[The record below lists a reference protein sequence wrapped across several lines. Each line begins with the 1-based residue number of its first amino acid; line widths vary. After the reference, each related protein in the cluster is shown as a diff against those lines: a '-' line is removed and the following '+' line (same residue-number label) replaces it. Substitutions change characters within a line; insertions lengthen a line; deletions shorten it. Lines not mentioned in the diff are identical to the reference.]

1 MHALAIIDMQ
11 RWMFRLPE
19 RAAQLPSLVPVIN
32 KLAADFEASGLPVFN
47 VHVVHKADR
56 STWSRLMLKYDYPC
70 MIEGT
75 ADVELVDG
83 FELPPSARSVAK
95 RANSAFLGTNF
106 EEQLRSLEVRSLVLA
121 GAFIDGCVG
130 VTAADAEQRGFE
142 VILAQD
148 AMACCDAGRRDM
160 MIEWLISMFELTTMN
175 ADTISK
181 VTSVAGRDGSEF
193 LAETL

>member
-19 RAAQLPSLVPVIN
+19 RAAQLPSLVPIIN
-32 KLAADFEASGLPVFN
+32 RLVADFEASGLPVFN
-47 VHVVHKADR
+47 VYVVHKADR

-70 MIEGT
+70 MIEET

-83 FELPPSARSVAK
+83 LELPPSARHVPK

-106 EEQLRSLEVRSLVLA
+106 EDQLRSLEVRSLVLA

-148 AMACCDAGRRDM
+148 AMAHCDPRRRDM
-160 MIEWLISMFELTTMN
+160 MIEWLISMFELTTMK

-181 VTSVAGRDGSEF
+181 VTSVEG
-193 LAETL
+193 T